1 MPKTL
6 KFLLTGLALS
16 FMLGAFN
23 AASAADIEV
32 VFSDRLARNMGSL
45 NDIEQNREKYFRETY
60 DDVAS
65 NRGRSDRFFDI
76 SRYQNVDWAGETL
89 IPNLDDYTVERLIKV
104 LATETLNRAGMADL
118 EGTIRL
124 TIKTM
129 KVSNHSLNFLR
140 STDSYIIGT
149 IEHLGSNG
157 QVLSSKKVS
166 ANLVIDVSVD
176 TSYKGPDFA
185 FYSSD
190 AEGRVGPTLSR
201 FIQKGLEGLFKGRKF
216 NGPIIIG

>member
-6 KFLLTGLALS
+6 KILISSVALT
-16 FMLGAFN
+16 FMLGAFH

-45 NDIEQNREKYFRETY
+45 NDIEQNREESFRETY

-89 IPNLDDYTVERLIKV
+89 IPNIDDYTVENLFKAI
-104 LATETLNRAGMADL
+104 ASETLNRADMGDL
-118 EGTIRL
+118 EGIVRF

-129 KVSNHSLNFLR
+129 KVANHSLNFLR
-140 STDSYIIGT
+140 GTDSYVIGT
-149 IEHLGSNG
+149 IEHIGSNG

-185 FYSSD
+185 FYASD
-190 AEGRVGPTLSR
+190 ADGRVGPTLSR
-201 FIQKGLEGLFKGRKF
+201 FIQKSLEKLFKDKKF
-216 NGPIIIG
+216 SGPIIIG

>member
-1 MPKTL
+1 MPNFLKTIIA
-6 KFLLTGLALS
+6 GLSLGFVLS
-16 FMLGAFN
+16 TFN
-23 AASAADIEV
+23 PASAADIEV

-45 NDIEQNREKYFRETY
+45 NNIEQNREESFRETY
-60 DDVAS
+60 DDNAS
-65 NRGRSDRFFDI
+65 QRGRSARFLDI

-89 IPNLDDYTVERLIKV
+89 IPNIEEYTVENLIKV
-104 LATETLNRAGMADL
+104 LATETLNRANMGDL

-124 TIKTM
+124 TIKTL

-140 STDSYIIGT
+140 GTDSYIIGT
-149 IEHLGSNG
+149 IEHIGDNG
-157 QVLSSKKVS
+157 QVLNSKKVS

-190 AEGRVGPTLSR
+190 SFDRVGPTLSR
-201 FIQKGLEGLFKGRKF
+201 FIQKGLEGLFKGKKF